1 MGATGLVR
9 RIDDLGSVVI
19 PKELRRTLGV
29 NVGDPLE
36 VFTDNDTI
44 ILKKYSDET
53 LSQQATNFFEM
64 LISEL
69 PDNKGVL
76 STMAAELR
84 DIIE

>member
-1 MGATGLVR
+1 MKATGIVR
-9 RIDDLGSVVI
+9 RIDDLGRLVI

-36 VFTDNDTI
+36 VFTDNGTI

-53 LSQQATNFFEM
+53 LSQQATNFFAM
-64 LISEL
+64 LIDEL